1 LLILK
6 YFKVIIISQSLNNST
21 DLNIILQQSN
31 FFYIL
36 QVDRSPCGSGVTA
49 RIAQQYTRNLIKIG
63 QSRTF
68 EGPTGAKFQA
78 KPEKEIKYGDYNA
91 VVVEVSGN
99 GYYSGTS
106 TFTLEEDDEIG
117 RGFLLN

>member
-1 LLILK
+1 
-6 YFKVIIISQSLNNST
+6 
-21 DLNIILQQSN
+21 
-31 FFYIL
+31 
-36 QVDRSPCGSGVTA
+36 
-49 RIAQQYTRNLIKIG
+49 LIKIG

-99 GYYSGTS
+99 GYYTGTS
-106 TFTLEEDDEIG
+106 TFTFIYAPFFALFVKTCKHD
-117 RGFLLN
+117 